1 MCNSS
6 REVRGQ
12 SLNRRGL
19 LSGLFKFLKP
29 KPKIHDVPPPAPAPA
44 PDFAKVPGPAPAPAP
59 APDPVPSQK
68 SSMMKNLAI
77 DFGVGTAAT
86 VAGNEVLKPPESGT
100 NPAGSTD
107 RANLANQNQSTT
119 STILTNGTNPNQ
131 AYTTNPN
138 QTYMTN
144 PNQDYT
150 TNPNQDYTTYQDQ
163 GYTTNPNQGYTTNQ
177 NQGYTVNQNQGYT
190 TNPYQAYTTNQ
201 TLAYTT
207 ELTSSGISNQ
217 STTPN
222 STNTTPNKTP
232 NSTNT
237 STQSQKKR
245 DGLPVNLFSEH
256 HLESRFIDGVADR
269 VVTTAAFRNQIHSG

>member
-44 PDFAKVPGPAPAPAP
+44 PDFAKVPGPAP

-138 QTYMTN
+138 QTY
-144 PNQDYT
+144 T
-150 TNPNQDYTTYQDQ
+150 TYPNQDYTTYQDQ

-177 NQGYTVNQNQGYT
+177 NQGYT

-207 ELTSSGISNQ
+207 ELTSTGISNQ

-256 HLESRFIDGVADR
+256 HLESRFIDGVVDR